1 MRKIY
6 LAFTFVALS
15 TFLVSQ
21 TKTIPYQELPTAGGQ
36 PTGSG
41 VFLGATMTSTG
52 FTVNF
57 TGPSDRWIALGLG
70 QSMFPTDVL
79 IYSNGKFGAFH
90 PLGWNDYYNSSGS
103 SGGVNNDAVQNW
115 IVTST
120 GTVAPAQRTVTATRV
135 LNTGDVNDVV
145 LNFNASVLDVV
156 WAFGATPDYTI
167 AYHGNNNRANLIALP
182 WLSPPTASFVSSTTV
197 CAGSSLLFTNA
208 STGGQTT
215 YTWNFQ
221 GGNIATSNLTNPI
234 VTYTLPGTY
243 SVALTASNAIGSNTF
258 TQLNYITVTPTV
270 APSVSI
276 ALISGSNPMCA
287 GASVSF
293 SATTTNGGPGPSFQW
308 RINGVGI
315 GFNNPVFVTNAIT
328 ASATI
333 TCVLT
338 SNAVCASPTTFTSAP
353 ITLTVNSTAPA
364 SLSVSIV
371 AGGNPLCI
379 GAPVTF
385 TAVPGNGGSS
395 PSFQWL
401 VNNVNAGGN
410 SPSFSSTTLNNG
422 DVVSC
427 ILSSNASCASNT
439 TGLSNAVTMTV
450 SSVLVPSISI
460 SASSTTLCA
469 GNTATITAS
478 SANGGNSPLYS
489 WQVNGNTVLSSS
501 VATIIFPNPPSG
513 VTINCLLTSTLAC
526 ANPSTGLSNSIV
538 FTVFPVP
545 SAPLITASGPLSMC
559 SGESLTLTSSASMG
573 NLWSNGS
580 TAQSIVV
587 TNSGTHAVSQS
598 LNGCSSIA
606 SAVTSVTV
614 FPLPTAT
621 FFPPNAP
628 ICSNSGPRQL
638 FGLPLGGSYSGPG
651 VFGDTFWP
659 SSANIGINNVILYT
673 YTDANNCQ
681 DTASARF
688 IVNECTSINSVTPD
702 SREVHIYPN
711 PGPGQFTIWS
721 KQLDI
726 VAIKVIDQNGKMIR
740 SLNTIQ
746 SKRIM
751 IDLEDEATGIYT
763 LEISLENEIIK
774 SRISKTER

>member
-41 VFLGATMTSTG
+41 VFLGATMASTG

-135 LNTGDVNDVV
+135 LNTGDANDVV

-270 APSVSI
+270 APSVSV

-308 RINGVGI
+308 RINGGGI

-328 ASATI
+328 ASANI

-371 AGGNPLCI
+371 AGGNPVCI

-439 TGLSNAVTMTV
+439 TGLSNVVTMTV

-751 IDLEDEATGIYT
+751 IDLEDETTGIYT